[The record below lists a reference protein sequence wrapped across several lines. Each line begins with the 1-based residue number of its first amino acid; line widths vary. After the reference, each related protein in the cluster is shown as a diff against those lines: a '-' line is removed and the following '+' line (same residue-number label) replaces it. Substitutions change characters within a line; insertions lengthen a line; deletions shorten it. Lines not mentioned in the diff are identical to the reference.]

1 MPNCGWNS
9 LEFNF
14 RQLRQSLEREEKEK
28 FVVMSLRTP
37 YIVHMTSHKAISRPR
52 SAVTAKK
59 CSKTCDPCVELF
71 SYCFLKLSLPS
82 LSMSLNFLYIDW
94 RQAFSKLAE
103 AGNCRRPYHSVFTD
117 WFIFRYIWE
126 HFFPRKWKF
135 RSVCWRIQSVSK
147 EIEKQF

>member
-14 RQLRQSLEREEKEK
+14 RQPRQSLERAEKEK

-59 CSKTCDPCVELF
+59 CAKMCDPCVELF

-82 LSMSLNFLYIDW
+82 LSLLLKFPLYSW
-94 RQAFSKLAE
+94 LAE